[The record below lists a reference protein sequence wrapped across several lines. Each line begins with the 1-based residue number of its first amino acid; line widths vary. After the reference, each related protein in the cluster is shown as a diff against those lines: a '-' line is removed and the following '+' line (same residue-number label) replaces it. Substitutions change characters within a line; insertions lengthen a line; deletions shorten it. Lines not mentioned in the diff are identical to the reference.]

1 MSQRSNDVKTR
12 LGFLHVVEV
21 ASVGHVGGLLVTNHL
36 GRPLE
41 FQCTTPVR
49 PNRTQEI
56 LYGPTL
62 KSVVFSELIG
72 KTLSD
77 RVQVKP
83 DLLFVDQP
91 ELLELRR
98 LVEIPV
104 VLLTAASESETK
116 DNVQFSAASGVI
128 HSEFAADQSRVAE
141 LTRAIPESAD
151 IREPLERVAEA
162 LHETLR
168 SGAAA

>member
-1 MSQRSNDVKTR
+1 MSQRTSEASTR
-12 LGFLHVVEV
+12 LGFLHIVEI
-21 ASVGHVGGLLVTNHL
+21 AGVGHIGGLLVTNHL

-72 KTLSD
+72 KTLHD

-83 DLLFVDQP
+83 GLLFVDQP

-98 LVEIPV
+98 LIEIPIV
-104 VLLTAASESETK
+104 RLMKKDAGASTNDIEFGQSVGK
-116 DNVQFSAASGVI
+116 L
-128 HSEFAADQSRVAE
+128 HSEFADDASHVRQ
-141 LTRAIPESAD
+141 LTQTIPETAD
-151 IREPLERVAEA
+151 VHEPLERVAEA
-162 LHETLR
+162 LHETQR
-168 SGAAA
+168 AGTAA